1 MGKKRKRQGSISRGR
16 KISEVIRN
24 DELDGINREK
34 KNSIST
40 SRRPSVASNE
50 SAKHP

>member
-1 MGKKRKRQGSISRGR
+1 MNKKRKRQGSISRGR

-40 SRRPSVASNE
+40 NRRPSVVSND
-50 SAKHP
+50 SSKQP